1 MILTAVAAL
10 FVCSPLMAQSHIDKI
25 VEELEQKGVDVSKVV
40 KRDPK
45 TKKPYSIVK
54 SLTFYSKDGN
64 YANRLKEAFRKD
76 AEDAVK
82 EVVER
87 KGNSYQ
93 LIFIDGK
100 KTVTYSLD
108 FWERQDKD
116 PRVDLRIIMRDGNVK
131 EFDWFNE
138 WRDNHGGNIFELN
151 GLNGLEDFGNI
162 DWNKYGR
169 ELSDKEVEEIVQ
181 NMTTSGTSQQA
192 QIVTELLKRGAGME
206 QIRRLRAQIEAKQK
220 NIEKAKQKAIE
231 KEKKAPGQT
240 LNNSD
245 ISQ

>member
-1 MILTAVAAL
+1 
-10 FVCSPLMAQSHIDKI
+10 
-25 VEELEQKGVDVSKVV
+25 
-40 KRDPK
+40 
-45 TKKPYSIVK
+45 
-54 SLTFYSKDGN
+54 
-64 YANRLKEAFRKD
+64 
-76 AEDAVK
+76 
-82 EVVER
+82 
-87 KGNSYQ
+87 
-93 LIFIDGK
+93 
-100 KTVTYSLD
+100 
-108 FWERQDKD
+108 
-116 PRVDLRIIMRDGNVK
+116 MRDGNVK

-231 KEKKAPGQT
+231 KEKKALKQ
-240 LNNSD
+240 
-245 ISQ
+245 